1 MSSIESGLI
10 IGLICVTFIVSIILL
25 IVYLLCGLFS
35 QKQKKPIQ
43 SPVQKTNNMTK
54 NSQFFLAANINST
67 VVAFYDN
74 QKLILETNNPEV
86 FFSRYQL
93 ALKQL
98 TALAETKKY
107 GINLGN
113 LDPDEIFQYLIN
125 KKSEIID
132 NFIIRSYN
140 HAQNKAAELKTE
152 TGKRNRIEKYF
163 TSLEPFKSQMFP
175 QNIQRIEDL
184 RNNLPKDI
192 SPIGISVEIRT
203 ESTYPHYPKED
214 QIEDL
219 ADGYIHTGN
228 TVQRLDGKQ
237 ITDADAAYLIKS
249 TMDAALSTPSR
260 RTEQEEELSFRFEQS
275 KMAEKSEKLCKEFED
290 LEYEARKT
298 DDLESKIK
306 ILQQALLSFNKAKEW
321 HYKYSKGSKIYFQD
335 TYEYWHNSKNSCFG
349 WEDEIKDLIEYLE
362 DKIEEEKRMHDLVI
376 PWILENAEN
385 GFLQTKIY
393 KVFPDENK
401 AELRKLIKELADENK
416 INTEKK
422 GSSYY
427 ITSNRKTDEQ
437 P

>member
-1 MSSIESGLI
+1 MDSIAIAKGLI
-10 IGLICVTFIVSIILL
+10 AGLFIVTIILSFL
-25 IVYLLCGLFS
+25 IGIVHHSCFVS
-35 QKQKKPIQ
+35 KKQQKKPKR
-43 SPVQKTNNMTK
+43 SPVQKTNNLTK

-86 FFSRYQL
+86 FFSRYQR

-98 TALAETKKY
+98 MALAETKKY

-113 LDPDEIFQYLIN
+113 LDPDEIFQDLIN

-192 SPIGISVEIRT
+192 APIGISVKLNT
-203 ESTYPHYPKED
+203 ESTYPHYPKEN

-219 ADGYIHTGN
+219 ANGYIHTGN
-228 TVQRLDGKQ
+228 TIQRLDGKP

-249 TMDAALSTPSR
+249 TMNAML
-260 RTEQEEELSFRFEQS
+260 QEEKQQNRATTFSDEENIFCS
-275 KMAEKSEKLCKEFED
+275 CVYKEFQNAKLNPDKIKFTRLASGIFNVDYISEGY
-290 LEYEARKT
+290 LGKFQISKTEEKFRVVKSGAKRASKVFSTLWEAEQYIGEKT
-298 DDLESKIK
+298 GYAIDHKESKNTYYIQYFIGQNPHNDYVNSLDDLI
-306 ILQQALLSFNKAKEW
+306 ALIPRW
-321 HYKYSKGSKIYFQD
+321 VKYVRYM
-335 TYEYWHNSKNSCFG
+335 
-349 WEDEIKDLIEYLE
+349 
-362 DKIEEEKRMHDLVI
+362 KR
-376 PWILENAEN
+376 N
-385 GFLQTKIY
+385 
-393 KVFPDENK
+393 
-401 AELRKLIKELADENK
+401 
-416 INTEKK
+416 
-422 GSSYY
+422 
-427 ITSNRKTDEQ
+427 
-437 P
+437 

>member
-1 MSSIESGLI
+1 MDSIAIAKGLI
-10 IGLICVTFIVSIILL
+10 AGLFIVTIILSFL
-25 IVYLLCGLFS
+25 IGIVHHFCFVS
-35 QKQKKPIQ
+35 KKQQKKPKR
-43 SPVQKTNNMTK
+43 SPVQKTNNLTK

-86 FFSRYQL
+86 FFSRYQR

-98 TALAETKKY
+98 MALAETKKY

-113 LDPDEIFQYLIN
+113 LDPDEIFQDLIN

-192 SPIGISVEIRT
+192 APIGISVKLNT
-203 ESTYPHYPKED
+203 ELTYPHYPKEN

-219 ADGYIHTGN
+219 VNRYIHTGN
-228 TVQRLDGKQ
+228 PIHRFDGKP
-237 ITDADAAYLIKS
+237 ITDADATYLIK
-249 TMDAALSTPSR
+249 TMMTLSRPRR
-260 RTEQEEELSFRFEQS
+260 RTEQEEELSFQFQFLSE
-275 KMAEKSEKLCKEFED
+275 MAEESEKLCKEFED
-290 LEYEARKT
+290 LEDEARKT

-335 TYEYWHNSKNSCFG
+335 TYGYCEKAGSG
-349 WEDEIKDLIEYLE
+349 WEYNTKDLIKNLE
-362 DKIEEEKRMHDLVI
+362 AKIKEEKRMHDLVI

-427 ITSNRKTDEQ
+427 ITSSSETGEY
-437 P
+437 